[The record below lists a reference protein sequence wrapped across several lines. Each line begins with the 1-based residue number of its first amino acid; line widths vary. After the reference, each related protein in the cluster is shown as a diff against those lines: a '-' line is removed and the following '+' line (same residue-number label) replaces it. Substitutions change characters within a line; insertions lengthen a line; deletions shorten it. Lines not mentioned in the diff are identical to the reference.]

1 MQENIKQ
8 SKITQKKKKNEK
20 YIQER
25 SESTNISRDSLVV
38 SPQTQDQSNKVLTKE
53 ARLIFWAL
61 HILKSII
68 IVLLLIKQHQ
78 TQRSQIPNVKCSPT
92 NSSIRKLDLSP
103 FFVQPKK

>member
-8 SKITQKKKKNEK
+8 SKITTKKKKKNEK
-20 YIQER
+20 YIQEK
-25 SESTNISRDSLVV
+25 SESTNIRRDSLVV
-38 SPQTQDQSNKVLTKE
+38 SPQTQDQSNKVLAKE

-92 NSSIRKLDLSP
+92 NSSIQK
-103 FFVQPKK
+103 

>member
-8 SKITQKKKKNEK
+8 SKITKKKNEK

-38 SPQTQDQSNKVLTKE
+38 SLQTQDQSNKVLTKE

-92 NSSIRKLDLSP
+92 NSSIQK
-103 FFVQPKK
+103 